1 MSKNYSHS
9 CSSCTNANN
18 YLGKYIIVDHMNYSD
33 RICQNPFL
41 FINESAQ
48 RCNPSEKSIFAQF
61 NKILPECKY
70 FAPKMDLAKTTM
82 KVKQY
87 S

>member
-1 MSKNYSHS
+1 MHHTILYQRNEICKQKCSMSKKYSHS

-18 YLGKYIIVDHMNYSD
+18 YLGKYIILDRMNYSD

-41 FINESAQ
+41 FINETAQ

-61 NKILPECKY
+61 NKILPECK
-70 FAPKMDLAKTTM
+70 
-82 KVKQY
+82 
-87 S
+87 